1 MNPDLLELLACPLC
15 VSQDIPA
22 NLILQNPVYEGSRI
36 QEGRLQC
43 DKCGIGY
50 AIRGGIPR
58 FTDTATPG
66 VQHQIATNFGDAWQ
80 LYAEE
85 SEAHSAEQP
94 TSDHH
99 IHPYD
104 QDQFLDWIHP
114 LTPEDFAGKQVLD
127 LGSGLGAFAGF
138 AARYNAKRV
147 VGLEISHA
155 VDASAYLLKTHPN
168 LDFIQGNIL
177 KPPLKREAFDLVYS
191 IGVLHHLEKPRE
203 GFKSAVSLVK
213 LNGQLFIW
221 VYGRENNGLVVYIV
235 DPLRKLLCKLPV
247 NFVRKVIAYPLA
259 MVMYALIQTLYTSKH
274 MRWLPYYDYFQWLRP
289 YGFPYMRGMI
299 TDQLIPPRTHYHS
312 EPELKTW
319 FRAAKLDIQSMTP
332 RNAISWRVLG
342 EKTG

>member
-1 MNPDLLELLACPLC
+1 MNPNLLDILACPLC

-22 NLILQNPVYEGSRI
+22 TLSLHNPVYNGSRI
-36 QEGRLQC
+36 QEGFLQC
-43 DKCGIGY
+43 NKCRIDY
-50 AIRGGIPR
+50 PIRGGIPR

-80 LYAEE
+80 LYAD
-85 SEAHSAEQP
+85 EAIKENNGE
-94 TSDHH
+94 HH

-104 QDQFLDWIHP
+104 QAQFLDWIHP
-114 LTPEDFAGKQVLD
+114 LKPEDFENKLVLD

-138 AARYNAKRV
+138 AALYNARRV

-155 VDASAYLLKTHPN
+155 VDAAAYLLDSHPN

-177 KPPLKREAFDLVYS
+177 KPPLKREVFDLVYS

-203 GFKSAVSLVK
+203 GFKSAVTLVK
-213 LNGQLFIW
+213 PQGQLFIW

-259 MVMYALIQTLYTSKH
+259 GIMYGLIQSLYTSKH
-274 MRWLPYYDYFQWLRP
+274 FRWLPYYDYFQWLRP
-289 YGFPYMRGMI
+289 YGFPYMHGMI

-312 EPELKTW
+312 ESELKTW
-319 FRAAKLDIQSMTP
+319 LRGAKLEIQSITP
-332 RNAISWRVLG
+332 RNSISWRVLG
-342 EKTG
+342 EKT